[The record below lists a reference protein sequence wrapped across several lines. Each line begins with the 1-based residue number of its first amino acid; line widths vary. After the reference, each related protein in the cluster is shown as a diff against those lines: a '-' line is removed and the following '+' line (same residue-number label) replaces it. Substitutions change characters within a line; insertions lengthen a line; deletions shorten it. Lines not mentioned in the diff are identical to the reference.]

1 MADTSLKSNVSAEL
15 HIDRVVWL
23 DVFRC
28 NIDDR
33 GHSLDREASFTD
45 HLGGTARGKKTDIL
59 LNQTLGQVKQTS
71 LVIDGDD
78 SCWKRKRNII
88 SMVVGGGPQTTV
100 K

>member
-15 HIDRVVWL
+15 HINQADWL
-23 DVFRC
+23 DIFRC
-28 NIDDR
+28 SIEDR

-45 HLGGTARGKKTDIL
+45 HLGGTARCKKTDIL

-78 SCWKRKRNII
+78 SY
-88 SMVVGGGPQTTV
+88 QT
-100 K
+100 